1 MIWPGKWLATVP
13 RGVVFDQPSPETPAK
28 PRPRPV
34 AVTPPPSGKADGR
47 RNVSRTPPNK
57 SARPRPAPL
66 SPVQRG
72 GPPEGSVSLV
82 RHNTSSTSVN
92 VVIVNSA
99 RLFFFISLK
108 NGFVCLRHP
117 RCIYLQTGVNMLI
130 LKKLINCR
138 TK

>member
-1 MIWPGKWLATVP
+1 MTWPGKWLATVP

-34 AVTPPPSGKADGR
+34 AVTPPPPSGKADGR

-82 RHNTSSTSVN
+82 RHIKKTGGQKWDLQFQCESCDR
-92 VVIVNSA
+92 IQSA
-99 RLFFFISLK
+99 
-108 NGFVCLRHP
+108 
-117 RCIYLQTGVNMLI
+117 
-130 LKKLINCR
+130 
-138 TK
+138 